1 MGAVGPGPVPPVATS
16 EYWKARY
23 QAGQTGWQRR
33 SVHEVPV
40 CMWCTVCVFFRVP
53 LQVTDVVELHAKKGR
68 NLHLSY
74 LDLLCKAAARVGTL
88 VDLSA

>member
-1 MGAVGPGPVPPVATS
+1 MGDAQLASTVVPCVCLPAFDRHV
-16 EYWKARY
+16 
-23 QAGQTGWQRR
+23 
-33 SVHEVPV
+33 VH
-40 CMWCTVCVFFRVP
+40 CVCVFFRVP

>member
-1 MGAVGPGPVPPVATS
+1 
-16 EYWKARY
+16 
-23 QAGQTGWQRR
+23 
-33 SVHEVPV
+33 
-40 CMWCTVCVFFRVP
+40 MWCTVCVFFRVP